1 MILPAPMGHAPHP
14 LLAPVRVGT
23 VGCIVRRRAAQE
35 EGGGKD
41 AMRNALAKMVDNA
54 TQ

>member
-1 MILPAPMGHAPHP
+1 MGHAPHP

-23 VGCIVRRRAAQE
+23 VGCIVRRRGAQE
-35 EGGGKD
+35 EGGGKG
-41 AMRNALAKMVDNA
+41 ARRNALARMVDNA